1 MTVMREEDDQLY
13 IYKLYGINKP
23 RKIKAAKT
31 LRAKIGP
38 VTKILPEQIR
48 DAQNIIDYPEIDFK
62 PFAFA
67 YIDKIEEAIR
77 IATGTDCDRE
87 QYYDELVVPLSNIK
101 GQAGMMGIG

>member
-1 MTVMREEDDQLY
+1 M
-13 IYKLYGINKP
+13 
-23 RKIKAAKT
+23 
-31 LRAKIGP
+31 RAKIGP

-77 IATGTDCDRE
+77 IATGTDYDRE

-101 GQAGMMGIG
+101 GQAGMMGNWLASYLSDIILKFIERFRIIMFWQF